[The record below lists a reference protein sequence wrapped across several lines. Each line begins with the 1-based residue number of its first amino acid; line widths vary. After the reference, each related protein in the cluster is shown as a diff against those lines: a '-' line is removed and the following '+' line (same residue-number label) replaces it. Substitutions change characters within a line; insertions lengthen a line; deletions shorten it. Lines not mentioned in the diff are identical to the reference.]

1 MAVEKFLKNEDMKT
15 KLLIAFLLTS
25 NLLVFSQRRVST
37 YTYKGLLGKYA
48 IVLNIYIPESWYN
61 YDSGD
66 YYYVKNKVV
75 IEFEGSEQKTGKE
88 TKQRLYETVNGK
100 RTGYFIFDSP
110 DYFLS
115 DIVNNQRITG
125 KWYSMDG
132 KRSYDVFLSR
142 IK

>member
-1 MAVEKFLKNEDMKT
+1 MKT
-15 KLLIAFLLTS
+15 RFLIAFILTS
-25 NLLVFSQRRVST
+25 TSMVFSQQGVVT
-37 YTYKGLLGKYA
+37 YSYKGMLGNSA
-48 IVLNIYIPESWYN
+48 IVLNLYIPGNWYN
-61 YDSGD
+61 YDYGD

-75 IEFEGSEQKTGKE
+75 IEFQGSEQKTGKE
-88 TKQRLYETVNGK
+88 KKQRLYETVNGK

-115 DIVNNQRITG
+115 DIVHNQRITG